1 MGGTIIRSRLAE
13 TGIMSQFGIQGV
25 MAEREIIM
33 ILAASNI
40 ATKIMDAVNKAHGVR
55 SEANGI
61 VCALPVERAFKV

>member
-1 MGGTIIRSRLAE
+1 MA
-13 TGIMSQFGIQGV
+13 QFGIQDV
-25 MAEREIIM
+25 TEEREIIM

-40 ATKIMDAVNKAHGVR
+40 ATNIMDAVNKEHGIR